1 MDAEKMMLK
10 TLSDALALEIDKK
23 LLNDLITLEFE
34 NKYPFLYRKARV
46 DFLLYGKIIPSK
58 EEIFKNYRNKI

>member
-10 TLSDALALEIDKK
+10 TLSDALALEI
-23 LLNDLITLEFE
+23 LNDLITLEFE